1 MGIACQLEGETLMQK
16 KTMIYLDEDTHLR
29 FKSLALDQGVSMAE
43 LIRRA
48 VAEYLKTQPSRK
60 RGPC

>member
-1 MGIACQLEGETLMQK
+1 MQK

-29 FKSLALDQGVSMAE
+29 LKYLALDQGVSMAE

-60 RGPC
+60 RGPS

>member
-1 MGIACQLEGETLMQK
+1 VGETLMQK
-16 KTMIYLDEDTHLR
+16 KTMIYLDEDTYLR
-29 FKSLALDQGVSMAE
+29 LKYLALDHGVSMAE

-60 RGPC
+60 RGPS